1 MPRARKGRT
10 AMTDVSAMNKLN
22 SVPAVRF
29 ADEQAYAFSVSFSCY
44 AYYYF
49 YYYGSKALRRRRCV
63 VR

>member
-1 MPRARKGRT
+1 
-10 AMTDVSAMNKLN
+10 MTDVSAMNKLN